1 MPYFWEWGYLLD
13 SIIEK
18 VNAMASALD
27 DLVTAEA
34 AEDEKIDLLVVGY
47 NNLKGVVADLTA
59 QLEAAANDPKKIEA
73 LIERAQVE
81 AAKIDATLNPPA

>member
-1 MPYFWEWGYLLD
+1 MPYFWEWGALLG
-13 SIIEK
+13 SILEK

-47 NNLKGVVADLTA
+47 NNLKGVVADLTT
-59 QLEAAANDPKKIEA
+59 QLEAAANDPKKIQT
-73 LIERAQVE
+73 LIERAQAE
-81 AAKIDATLNPPA
+81 AAKIDATLNPPT